1 MLQHSKKFEIDS
13 DLSIRSETMKLLK
26 ENIGCMLLD
35 ISLGNDVLDV
45 TPKAQATEPKI
56 NMWIH
61 QTKGQR
67 KPSAK

>member
-1 MLQHSKKFEIDS
+1 
-13 DLSIRSETMKLLK
+13 MKLLK